1 MCGGKRVLNF
11 VFRMIVLVTVM
22 AGVIPGCTDNPE
34 PASPGQSQQDEI
46 VSPLA
51 IASPDPAT
59 AAGDQNHNPEI
70 TSSPPPAPLPGFP
83 YIYPLQA
90 IDPDGDELTWTLE
103 EAPAGLMIDP
113 ETGMAGAE
121 NLPMGEHTVS
131 VRVEDGKGGSDTQRF
146 TLNLTDGPVIV
157 SVPPELTYTA
167 TLYNYSIDAIDPEGS
182 PLMYSIV
189 SGPAGMTIDA
199 DHGLLEWQ
207 ADIGGTHDIIVE
219 VSNPKGDTARQNFS
233 LKVLEPEA
241 IQIVSDPVTEAY
253 DSIVY
258 EYQLAVLN
266 TQGGEANYYFN
277 NAPAG
282 MTIEPTSGLVTWT
295 PAAAGVFP
303 VEVVVMN
310 AMGYSDTQS
319 FSIRVMSLAA
329 MDRMF
334 SDLLEGMF
342 NELSKSDLFSAMEYF
357 TIEGQ
362 ANYGPIFEPLL
373 DQIDEVAANYTNP
386 ERISI
391 NDEMAEYVVRRVGG
405 NGDRVFIIT
414 FMKDEDGKWKINSM

>member
-1 MCGGKRVLNF
+1 MYGGKYVLKF
-11 VFRMIVLVTVM
+11 VFRMIVLVTVIS
-22 AGVIPGCTDNPE
+22 GVIPGCTDNPE
-34 PASPGQSQQDEI
+34 PASPVQTQQDEI

-51 IASPDPAT
+51 NVNPDLAT

-70 TSSPPPAPLPGFP
+70 TSSPPTTLVPGFP
-83 YIYPLQA
+83 YIYPVQA
-90 IDPDGDELTWTLE
+90 IDPDGDKLTWSLE

-113 ETGMAGAE
+113 QSGMAGAE
-121 NLPMGEHTVS
+121 ILPAGEHAVS
-131 VRVEDGKGGSDTQRF
+131 VRVEDGKGGSDTQQF
-146 TLNLTDGPVIV
+146 TLNLSGGPVIL
-157 SVPPELTYTA
+157 SVPPEYTYTA
-167 TLYNYSIDAIDPEGS
+167 TLYNYSIDALDPGGS
-182 PLMYSIV
+182 PLLYSIV
-189 SGPAGMTIDA
+189 SGPAGMIIDQ
-199 DHGLLEWQ
+199 DNGLLEWQ
-207 ADIGGTHDIIVE
+207 ADIGGTYDIILA
-219 VSNPKGDTARQNFS
+219 VSNSKGEMARQNFS
-233 LKVLEPEA
+233 LRVLEPAA
-241 IQIVSDPVTEAY
+241 IQIISDAKTEAY

-266 TQGGEANYYFN
+266 TQGGEVNYHFN

-295 PAAAGVFP
+295 PATAGVFP
-303 VEVVVMN
+303 VEVAVIN

-357 TIEGQ
+357 TLDAQ
-362 ANYGPIFEPLL
+362 TNYGPIFEQLL
-373 DQIDEVAANYTNP
+373 DQIEEVAANYTNP

-391 NDEMAEYVVRRVGG
+391 NEEMAEYVVRRVGG

-414 FMKDEDGKWKINSM
+414 FMKDENGEWKINSM